1 MRMQDAATGAEVY
14 TRVPYGYKRDISN
27 HDKYIPDDE
36 SAGIVKRMFVLAAD
50 GFTYNSIA
58 DTLNHE
64 NIAPPGRKR
73 LSISLENKDVET
85 DETPRKWSALIVKRI
100 IENPLYL
107 GHTPRPILDREK
119 ENCGFD
125 CLDKLVRQWNT
136 HEPIVDE
143 ALFQTANVMRGM
155 RRNRFCGTGTI
166 FDGKLFCATC
176 GAPVFDQGETIGEN
190 GDKHPLLL
198 CRYARSRDKKARCI
212 DAGIIPLVMLEEIVK
227 RDLNGVIEELSS
239 SEAGKEVS
247 SMTPKDQSRKR
258 LTEIDK
264 RIDLIN
270 RVSRRVYEDMEKN
283 LLHAETGQEII
294 RVYNTELIDLLNAKA
309 ELQESTDDKTPIE
322 INGQTVCE
330 QLGTIESLDRD
341 IVDAFIKRIEIG
353 HGWQDMKSG
362 GDTSFCTQGIDITYN
377 FSIEPAV

>member
-143 ALFQTANVMRGM
+143 ALFQTA
-155 RRNRFCGTGTI
+155 
-166 FDGKLFCATC
+166 
-176 GAPVFDQGETIGEN
+176 
-190 GDKHPLLL
+190 
-198 CRYARSRDKKARCI
+198 CR
-212 DAGIIPLVMLEEIVK
+212 
-227 RDLNGVIEELSS
+227 
-239 SEAGKEVS
+239 
-247 SMTPKDQSRKR
+247 
-258 LTEIDK
+258 
-264 RIDLIN
+264 
-270 RVSRRVYEDMEKN
+270 
-283 LLHAETGQEII
+283 
-294 RVYNTELIDLLNAKA
+294 
-309 ELQESTDDKTPIE
+309 
-322 INGQTVCE
+322 
-330 QLGTIESLDRD
+330 
-341 IVDAFIKRIEIG
+341 
-353 HGWQDMKSG
+353 
-362 GDTSFCTQGIDITYN
+362 
-377 FSIEPAV
+377 